1 MERPGRAGFLVS
13 TRGKRPLTLAAVPRR
28 REAKKG
34 FEPVEIDE
42 RMSQTKPLVSVLV
55 GSRSDWETM
64 RHAVDTLARFGVPHE
79 ARVLSAHRTPEAVA
93 EYVRQADAAGV
104 EVFIAAAGGAA
115 HLAGVVAA
123 HTIRPVLGAP
133 MEGWAL
139 RGLDALLATVQ
150 MPPGIPVATMAV
162 GSGGAKN
169 AAIFAAEILA
179 LKYPS
184 IAQKVTDYR
193 EGMTRETLQKARN
206 FETGK

>member
-55 GSRSDWETM
+55 GSRSDWEIM

-139 RGLDALLATVQ
+139 RGLDALLATAQ
-150 MPPGIPVATMAV
+150 MPAGVPVGTLAIGKPGAI
-162 GSGGAKN
+162 N
-169 AAIFAAEILA
+169 AALLAVAILA
-179 LKYPS
+179 NKRPELARALAAYRKE
-184 IAQKVTDYR
+184 QEEKV
-193 EGMTRETLQKARN
+193 LSVKLP
-206 FETGK
+206 